1 VESLARRLGGFRE
14 GDKVEVTDGTCKGFD
29 GPVLQIDESGLKAT
43 VEFDVFGRPTPVELL
58 VWQIVKS

>member
-1 VESLARRLGGFRE
+1 VSLHRRFGVFRE
-14 GDKVEVTDGTCKGFD
+14 GDEVEVTDGTFKGFD

-58 VWQIVKS
+58 VWQILRS